1 MAREVVSGVG
11 KNARRTDMNISQS
24 TTQPM
29 RYMSGGQY
37 GEGKEMLSMQGQ
49 ASMQGAPVDTS
60 EFRLPKT
67 QRSPQAILPREK
79 AIPLTADTQR
89 MDEAPETGMGFGP
102 GAGPEILMGN
112 NPQTKRLSDQVYP
125 AIALDPSGD
134 TQAFYDF
141 LVERGL

>member
-1 MAREVVSGVG
+1 MAREVISGVG
-11 KNARRTDMNISQS
+11 KNARRTDMNISQK

-37 GEGKEMLSMQGQ
+37 GEGQEMLDLQRQAQMQGN
-49 ASMQGAPVDTS
+49 PVDNT
-60 EFRLPKT
+60 EFKLPAP
-67 QRSPQAILPREK
+67 QRGMQAVLPREK
-79 AIPLTADTQR
+79 AIPLTAETQR
-89 MDEAPETGMGFGP
+89 PEEAPETGMGFGP
-102 GAGPEILMGN
+102 GGGPEVLMGQ